1 MAVPTVDTVAPGG
14 VIDLSASPAGAL
26 DDAAFDALFSDT
38 PNVVVAPAP
47 AQPAAPI
54 QQSDTSQQPTVTQTQ
69 PQTQPPPTPQT
80 SSQPFLKGE
89 KSVYNSA
96 DAAIAGINQ
105 KDALIEQL
113 RQRYAL
119 TTGIDPI
126 TGQPVGQPVVQQG
139 PTDYY
144 SDPNKYLNDLIA
156 AGKEADPAQAAAKYR
171 DVQAQFVRDTLKPLQ
186 PIVSQY
192 TRQTALQNLQSQSPE
207 LKDVGT
213 FIGTP
218 TYQKALDLNPDLK
231 QAIAI
236 SESDF
241 RFSDRL
247 PGLYKLAYLAGQGMQ
262 MPDLIKAAQ
271 QQPAPQ
277 IPSQQPIRTTAQ
289 PTTPS
294 MPQQTARPS
303 MRDINGIRATIQEME
318 ARGHKL
324 EF

>member
-14 VIDLSASPAGAL
+14 VIDLSKSPAGAL
-26 DDAAFDALFSDT
+26 DDATFDALFSDQ
-38 PNVVVAPAP
+38 PNVVVAPA
-47 AQPAAPI
+47 QPVAPV
-54 QQSDTSQQPTVTQTQ
+54 QTDTTPQPTVPQTQ
-69 PQTQPPPTPQT
+69 PQTQQPTPQT
-80 SSQPFLKGE
+80 SSQPFLKGD

-126 TGQPVGQPVVQQG
+126 TGQPVGQTPVQQG
-139 PTDYY
+139 PADYY
-144 SDPNKYLNDLIA
+144 TDPNKYLNDLIA
-156 AGKEADPAQAAAKYR
+156 AGKEADPTQAAAKYR

-192 TRQTALQNLQSQSPE
+192 TRQNAIQALQSQNPE
-207 LKDVGT
+207 LKDAAT

-218 TYQKALDLNPDLK
+218 TYQKTLELNPDLK

-247 PGLYKLAYLAGQGMQ
+247 PGLYKLAFFAGQGMQ
-262 MPDLIKAAQ
+262 TPDLIKAAQ

-294 MPQQTARPS
+294 MPSPTARPS
-303 MRDINGIRATIQEME
+303 MRDISGIRATIADME